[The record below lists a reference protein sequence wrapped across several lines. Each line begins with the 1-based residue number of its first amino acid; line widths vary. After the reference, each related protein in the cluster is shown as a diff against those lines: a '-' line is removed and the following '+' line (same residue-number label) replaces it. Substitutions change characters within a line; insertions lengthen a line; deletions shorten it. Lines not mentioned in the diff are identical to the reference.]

1 MTTQDATTAAAEQ
14 GTGTEDGAAVR
25 KLGQLGVSV
34 QDLEAMTAFYRDAVG
49 LRFLFDAPG
58 MSFFDLGGVRL
69 MLSLPEKG
77 SEHRH
82 GSILYL
88 DVDDIA
94 AAHAALLARG
104 VPFSGKPHVVHRYPG
119 GELWMAFFSDPEE
132 NMLALM
138 SEVRT
143 AG

>member
-14 GTGTEDGAAVR
+14 ATGTGGGAPVR

-49 LRFLFDAPG
+49 LRFLFAAPG

-88 DVDDIA
+88 DVADIA

-104 VPFSGKPHVVHRYPG
+104 VAFEGKPHVVHRYPG
-119 GELWMAFFSDPEE
+119 GELWVAFFSDPEG

-138 SEVRT
+138 SDVKRS
-143 AG
+143 

>member
-1 MTTQDATTAAAEQ
+1 MTTQDAATAGAES
-14 GTGTEDGAAVR
+14 GTGAADGAQVR

-34 QDLEAMTAFYRDAVG
+34 KDLETMTAFYRDAVG
-49 LRFLFDAPG
+49 LRFLFAAPG

-69 MLSLPEKG
+69 MLSLPETG

-82 GSILYL
+82 GSIIYL
-88 DVDDIA
+88 DVADIA

-104 VPFSGKPHVVHRYPG
+104 VTFSGKPHAVHRYPG

-138 SEVRT
+138 SDVKT
-143 AG
+143 A